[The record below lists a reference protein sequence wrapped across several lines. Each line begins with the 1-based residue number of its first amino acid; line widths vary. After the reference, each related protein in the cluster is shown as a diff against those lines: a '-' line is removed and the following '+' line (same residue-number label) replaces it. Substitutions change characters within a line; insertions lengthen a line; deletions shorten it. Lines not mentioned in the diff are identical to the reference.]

1 MRVHVQQ
8 ACTCVTSVGIQ
19 RQRETNSMGGNHTGV
34 LPSAYVLRVL
44 ARSQVWGLHLAGSIK
59 AMQEKVDEGPTWRG
73 SLVVGR

>member
-1 MRVHVQQ
+1 MD
-8 ACTCVTSVGIQ
+8 GD
-19 RQRETNSMGGNHTGV
+19 HTGV